1 MIFTKNLYL
10 RNEIILLVITRCVLI
25 VDYLFSSPFV
35 TNVYGCFIMKKNLI
49 LMCFFLLTGS
59 LFSCGFICAQTTSVS
74 NQTEEAKHTQ
84 QFQTP
89 PPLPE
94 ITPYPRS
101 KLEIIQYIL
110 LPFAI
115 GASIWLILRLDK
127 EELEEKGGEEE
138 N

>member
-1 MIFTKNLYL
+1 
-10 RNEIILLVITRCVLI
+10 
-25 VDYLFSSPFV
+25 
-35 TNVYGCFIMKKNLI
+35 MKKILI
-49 LMCFFLLTGS
+49 LMWFFLLTDS
-59 LFSCGFICAQTTSVS
+59 LFSGGFIYAQTTQGS

-84 QFQTP
+84 QFQNP
-89 PPLPE
+89 PSLPE

-127 EELEEKGGEEE
+127 QEQEEKGGEEE

>member
-1 MIFTKNLYL
+1 
-10 RNEIILLVITRCVLI
+10 
-25 VDYLFSSPFV
+25 
-35 TNVYGCFIMKKNLI
+35 MKKILI
-49 LMCFFLLTGS
+49 LMWFFLLTGS
-59 LFSCGFICAQTTSVS
+59 LFSCGFIYAQTTSVS

-84 QFQTP
+84 QFQNPTS
-89 PPLPE
+89 LPE

-101 KLEIIQYIL
+101 NLEIIQYIL

>member
-10 RNEIILLVITRCVLI
+10 RNEIIL
-25 VDYLFSSPFV
+25 
-35 TNVYGCFIMKKNLI
+35 KKTLI

-59 LFSCGFICAQTTSVS
+59 LFSGGFVYAQTTQGS

-101 KLEIIQYIL
+101 KLEFIQYIL

-115 GASIWLILRLDK
+115 GASIWIILRLDK
-127 EELEEKGGEEE
+127 QEQEEKGGEEE

>member
-1 MIFTKNLYL
+1 
-10 RNEIILLVITRCVLI
+10 
-25 VDYLFSSPFV
+25 
-35 TNVYGCFIMKKNLI
+35 MKKILI

-59 LFSCGFICAQTTSVS
+59 LFSGSFIYAQTTQGS
-74 NQTEEAKHTQ
+74 NQTEEAKQTQ
-84 QFQTP
+84 QFQTSS
-89 PPLPE
+89 PLPG

-127 EELEEKGGEEE
+127 QEQKEKNEKEE

>member
-1 MIFTKNLYL
+1 
-10 RNEIILLVITRCVLI
+10 
-25 VDYLFSSPFV
+25 
-35 TNVYGCFIMKKNLI
+35 MKKFLI
-49 LMCFFLLTGS
+49 IICFFLLTGTLLS
-59 LFSCGFICAQTTSVS
+59 VVTANAQTTQESKQS
-74 NQTEEAKHTQ
+74 EETISAQ
-84 QFQTP
+84 QQQAP

-94 ITPYPRS
+94 ITPSPRS

-127 EELEEKGGEEE
+127 MEQEEKEDEKE